1 MAVELEAVRRLV
13 QERGGDLAFVVNHSG
28 GKDSTRMLGLVR
40 NKFRDSSTHVVMA
53 DTGFEHQRPISAA
66 DFARHRCAEFGL
78 NLTVVRNPKRTYLE
92 MVEHR
97 GMFPSPRF
105 RQCTSDLKRSP
116 IEKFIRTI
124 PHKVIV
130 NCIGIRAEESH
141 LRSRL
146 APLAVNASLTTRD
159 RTVYTWLPI
168 FDQSL
173 ADVLAWHWVNSIR
186 LHPVYVPEYH
196 KDGYD
201 GRATCADFLAG
212 CASFRRTPT
221 FGRSTRTTG
230 RRSSESAVSNPN
242 WATQCVRAPAWCR
255 SSVPRPQ
262 HPLRTHVSRHSA
274 SEYTTLPRSSLPDYP
289 NLEDSAW
296 LALALACPG

>member
-1 MAVELEAVRRLV
+1 LIFENERWNGGAIVAVELEAMRRLV

-196 KDGYD
+196 KDG
-201 GRATCADFLAG
+201 
-212 CASFRRTPT
+212 
-221 FGRSTRTTG
+221 TTG
-230 RRSSESAVSNPN
+230 GYLRRLSCRVCIFSTNADL
-242 WATQCVRAPAWCR
+242 RAIYENDRPAFE
-255 SSVPRPQ
+255 Q
-262 HPLRTHVSRHSA
+262 VSRLESQLGYTMRPGASLVQIVSA
-274 SEYTTLPRSSLPDYP
+274 QTSTPVEDTRQPTL
-289 NLEDSAW
+289 
-296 LALALACPG
+296 CF